1 MEGDGELSWQHNRDY
16 RQGES
21 VMGPSSLSAKI
32 SPEALG
38 SSLPNITGSQA
49 SSIKVTLNGLIGS
62 HTYEC
67 ESICVCARERQIEAK
82 LRNAVLV
89 SKYVNKCLCS
99 FGFPSLL
106 ISVTFTGPL
115 CYFCDVCWKMIHI
128 FFFF

>member
-1 MEGDGELSWQHNRDY
+1 
-16 RQGES
+16 
-21 VMGPSSLSAKI
+21 MGPSSLSAKI

-67 ESICVCARERQIEAK
+67 ESMCLCSREADRDPK
-82 LRNAVLV
+82 LRNAALV
-89 SKYVNKCLCS
+89 SKYVNKCLSS

-115 CYFCDVCWKMIHI
+115 CYFCDVCWKMIH
-128 FFFF
+128 FFFFTPPFHLQAPRTCNTH